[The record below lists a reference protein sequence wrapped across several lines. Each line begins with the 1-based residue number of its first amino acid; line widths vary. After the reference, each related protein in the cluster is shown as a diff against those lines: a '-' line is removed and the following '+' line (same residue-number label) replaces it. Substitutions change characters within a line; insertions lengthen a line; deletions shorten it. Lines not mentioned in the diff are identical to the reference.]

1 MKNRSEIRMP
11 AGAGNILPLRLFFSG
26 MATRAGLDVD
36 DIEDVKAA
44 VSEACVLLMAGA
56 GGGELRITVESGD
69 GLWAECAVEGY
80 EEETFDA
87 DAAGM
92 SRIILEALADEA
104 DFFDRDG
111 KTERLSFKFRT
122 RV

>member
-1 MKNRSEIRMP
+1 MKTRSEIRMP
-11 AGAGNILPLRLFFSG
+11 AEAGNILPLRLFFSG

-56 GGGELRITVESGD
+56 GGGDLRITVESGD
-69 GLWAECAVEGY
+69 GLRAECAIEEY
-80 EEETFDA
+80 EEETFDT
-87 DAAGM
+87 DAVGM
-92 SRIILEALADEA
+92 SRMILEALADEA